1 MSTEQTNNDPW
12 SQAAP
17 TQEDPWSQGSEA
29 ATNNDWL
36 NSEAVQETPFD
47 IMNPFQDA
55 VLPLD
60 NWVESGLNWLVEH
73 GRPVFQAIRVPI
85 DFILSSFETALVSTP
100 SPIMVLILFLLAW
113 QFSNFK
119 LGLSTLVSLVFIGL
133 IGAWSQA
140 MTRSPWCS
148 HRCFSAC

>member
-29 ATNNDWL
+29 ATSNDWL

-60 NWVESGLNWLVEH
+60 NW
-73 GRPVFQAIRVPI
+73 
-85 DFILSSFETALVSTP
+85 
-100 SPIMVLILFLLAW
+100 
-113 QFSNFK
+113 
-119 LGLSTLVSLVFIGL
+119 
-133 IGAWSQA
+133 
-140 MTRSPWCS
+140 
-148 HRCFSAC
+148 